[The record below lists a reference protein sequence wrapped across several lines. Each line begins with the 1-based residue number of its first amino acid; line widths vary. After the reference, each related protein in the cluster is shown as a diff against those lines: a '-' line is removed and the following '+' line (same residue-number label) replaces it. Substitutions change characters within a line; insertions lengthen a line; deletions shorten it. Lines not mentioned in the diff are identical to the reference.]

1 MSKPKNAQ
9 DLARQIEDLIADFLE
24 GHRAAASA
32 AASAA
37 VQRAFAGAP
46 SVRRPA
52 APRKAPTEIAPRRSV
67 DEVTALSDRLYA
79 AICAKPGEAMV
90 VLAPVVGATP
100 RALSLPANRLKR
112 AGRIRTVGQ
121 RQATRYFP
129 MPKSGS
135 RSG

>member
-24 GHRAAASA
+24 GHRA

-129 MPKSGS
+129 MPTSGS

>member
-24 GHRAAASA
+24 GHRA

-90 VLAPVVGATP
+90 VLAPGVGATP

>member
-9 DLARQIEDLIADFLE
+9 DLARQIESLIADFLE

-32 AASAA
+32 AVLRSFSSASP
-37 VQRAFAGAP
+37 VG
-46 SVRRPA
+46 RPR
-52 APRKAPTEIAPRRSV
+52 APRKTPAEIAPRRSA
-67 DEVTALSDRLYA
+67 DEVATLCDRLYA
-79 AICAKPGEAMV
+79 AICAKPGEAMA
-90 VLAPVVGATP
+90 VLASVVGMTP
-100 RALSLPANRLKR
+100 RALNLPATRLKR

-129 MPKSGS
+129 MPKNSA

>member
-24 GHRAAASA
+24 GHRA